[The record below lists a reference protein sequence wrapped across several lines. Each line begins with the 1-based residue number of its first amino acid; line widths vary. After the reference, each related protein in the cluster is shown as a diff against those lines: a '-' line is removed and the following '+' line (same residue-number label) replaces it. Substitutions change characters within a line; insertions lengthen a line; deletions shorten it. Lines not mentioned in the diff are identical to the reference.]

1 VTDRPVHI
9 FDAVTLEILW
19 SRLIAIVDEAA
30 TAMVRTAFSTIVR
43 ESNDYSVVLT
53 DASGESVA
61 ENTGGIP
68 SFVGILPRTIRH
80 MLQQRPARRWRRGDV
95 MITNDPWLA
104 TGHLPDVTMVSPVF
118 HGDRLVAFS
127 GSIAHLPDIGGGLWS
142 ADCQEIYE
150 EGLRIPPMRLW
161 VRKRPN
167 TTLVS
172 LIEANTRVP
181 QQVMGDI
188 YAQAAAHDV
197 CYRRVNEFLTD
208 TGLQDL
214 TALGLEVKTRAEMA
228 MRKAIAAVPDGIYR
242 GRLVADGFE
251 EPLILEAEITVK
263 GDEIRV
269 DYTGTSPQVARGTNC
284 VYNYT
289 QAYTAYPIKCALD
302 PYTPRNEGS
311 YRPVVVH
318 APEGSILNPRFP
330 AAVGARHLTGHL
342 LAGVVYQAL
351 AACIPARVLAD
362 CGSAPSMRAVFSG
375 RRPDGRQF
383 SAIVFASGGMGASAT
398 QDGLS
403 TTPFPTNVG
412 VGSIEALEHSTPL
425 LIWKKEFRADS
436 GGAGRFR
443 GGLGQE
449 LQLEV
454 RSAGQ
459 FRVALLAERS
469 KYPPIGLL
477 GGAPGALSEIFLR
490 GGIRPGPK
498 SRFNLDPGE
507 LMTLRYA
514 GGGGYGPPSGREL
527 RRIQDDVRS
536 GLVTEKAAEEVYGSA
551 WAEPSMMQEKAG
563 KA

>member
-1 VTDRPVHI
+1 VPNSKHGS
-9 FDAVTLEILW
+9 FDAITLEILW

-80 MLQQRPARRWRRGDV
+80 MLRLRPTSKWKRGDA

-118 HGDRLVAFS
+118 HDGRLVAFC
-127 GSIAHLPDIGGGLWS
+127 GSVAHLPDIGGGLWS

-150 EGLRIPPMRLW
+150 EGLRIPPMPLW
-161 VRKRPN
+161 VRAKPN
-167 TTLVS
+167 ATLVS
-172 LIEANTRVP
+172 LLEANTRVP
-181 QQVMGDI
+181 HQVMGDI
-188 YAQAAAHDV
+188 HAQAAAHDV
-197 CYRRVNEFLTD
+197 CFRRLTEFLDD
-208 TGLQDL
+208 TGLHDL
-214 TALGLEVKTRAEMA
+214 SALGLEVKTRAEGA
-228 MRKAIAAVPDGIYR
+228 MRKAIGAVPDGVYR
-242 GRLVADGFE
+242 GRLIADGFE
-251 EPLILEAEITVK
+251 EPLILQAELTIA
-263 GDEIRV
+263 GEEIKV
-269 DYTGTSPQVARGTNC
+269 DYSGSSPQVARGTNC

-311 YRPVVVH
+311 YRPIVVH

-351 AACIPARVLAD
+351 AECVPDRVIAD

-375 RRPDGRQF
+375 RRSDGQQF

-425 LIWKKEFRADS
+425 LIWHKEFRPDS
-436 GGAGRFR
+436 GGPGRFR
-443 GGLGQE
+443 GGVGQE
-449 LQLEV
+449 VRLEV
-454 RSAGQ
+454 RSPEEV
-459 FRVALLAERS
+459 RVALLAERS
-469 KYPPIGLL
+469 KYPPVGLL
-477 GGAPGALSEIFLR
+477 GGLPGAFSEISLR
-490 GGIRPGPK
+490 GGVRPDPK
-498 SRFNLDPGE
+498 SRVRLNPGE

-514 GGGGYGPPSGREL
+514 GGGGFGPPAERESWRVREDL
-527 RRIQDDVRS
+527 RR
-536 GLVTEKAAEEVYGSA
+536 GLVTESAANEHYSLASSGSDSKRRRA
-551 WAEPSMMQEKAG
+551 PAS
-563 KA
+563 